1 MKQLIIRNELYIAGR
16 GVAYIIS
23 LSENPNLTEVNLK
36 KLLGKI
42 IESEKNPI
50 CDNITPNNEIS
61 RIESKRSLQ
70 TGKLSDLIL
79 LVCSPNYDLPNLK
92 TMLL

>member
-36 KLLGKI
+36 NLLGRI
-42 IESEKNPI
+42 IEPEKNRI
-50 CDNITPNNEIS
+50 CDNITPNNKIS

-79 LVCSPNYDLPNLK
+79 LVCTPIYDSPNLK
-92 TMLL
+92 TLSL